1 MFCKIYLSVI
11 IGCTYQLGEGFMDS
25 VKKLYKAI
33 FIDDEIWALRGL
45 QGIVDWKEF
54 GFDNIGAFTDSIEAL
69 EALPALKP
77 DVVFTDIRM
86 PEIDGMTLIERAR
99 EIVPDAVF
107 VIVSA
112 YRDFE
117 IAKKALKNQVSDY
130 LIKPLDKT
138 EVRQSL
144 SALYEKLQEGDKD
157 SSDVSSVDLLNDD
170 VLNNADVT
178 RFVSNL
184 LKQGPIRILTS
195 EADLSGCGLNII
207 PVRIRGMLYSYIITG
222 RANAFYLEDRVKGL
236 RIGVS
241 TEMTDCGELCV
252 KAREAVKSF
261 NGCFFYSDNEQTAK
275 IQDYLYDNLS
285 QKITVEDVC
294 SKFFLS
300 KSYVFELFREN
311 AEVSAMGFLKKV
323 RLCHAADLL
332 KLQKTS
338 VSQVATAVGFDDVGY
353 FIKTFKSKYG
363 CTPEQYASTR

>member
-1 MFCKIYLSVI
+1 
-11 IGCTYQLGEGFMDS
+11 MDTP
-25 VKKLYKAI
+25 KKLYRAI

-54 GFDNIGAFTDSIEAL
+54 GFDNIGAFTDSREAL
-69 EALPALKP
+69 EALPELKP
-77 DVVFTDIRM
+77 DVVVTDIRM

-117 IAKKALKNQVSDY
+117 IAKQALKNQVSDY
-130 LIKPLDKT
+130 LIKPLDKA

-144 SALYEKLQEGDKD
+144 TSLYEKLQATDKD
-157 SSDVSSVDLLNDD
+157 SFTITDVDLLSEEAAG
-170 VLNNADVT
+170 NADVT
-178 RFVSNL
+178 RFVIGL
-184 LKQGPIRILTS
+184 LAGGPIRILTS
-195 EADLSGCGLNII
+195 EADISDYGLNII

-222 RANAFYLEDRVKGL
+222 RTNAFYLEDRVKGI

-241 TEMTDCGELCV
+241 TEMTDCGYLSV

-275 IQDYLYDNLS
+275 IQDYLYDNLDK
-285 QKITVEDVC
+285 KITVEDVC

-300 KSYVFELFREN
+300 KSYIFELFREN

-332 KLQKTS
+332 KLQKSS
-338 VSQVATAVGFDDVGY
+338 VSQVAAAVGFDDVGY

-363 CTPEQYASTR
+363 CTPEQYSSRI

>member
-1 MFCKIYLSVI
+1 
-11 IGCTYQLGEGFMDS
+11 MDTP
-25 VKKLYKAI
+25 KKLYRAI

-54 GFDNIGAFTDSIEAL
+54 GFDNIGAFTDSREAL
-69 EALPALKP
+69 EALPELKP

-86 PEIDGMTLIERAR
+86 PEVDGMTLIERAR
-99 EIVPDAVF
+99 EMVPDAVF

-117 IAKKALKNQVSDY
+117 IAKQALKNQVSDY
-130 LIKPLDKT
+130 LIKPLDKA

-144 SALYEKLQEGDKD
+144 TALYEKLQAADKD
-157 SSDVSSVDLLNDD
+157 SFAITDVDLLSED
-170 VLNNADVT
+170 VAGNADVT
-178 RFVSNL
+178 RFVSGL
-184 LKQGPIRILTS
+184 LAGGPIRILTS
-195 EADLSGCGLNII
+195 EADISDYGLNII

-222 RANAFYLEDRVKGL
+222 RTNAFYLEDRVKGI

-241 TEMTDCGELCV
+241 TEMTDCGDLSV

-275 IQDYLYDNLS
+275 IQDYLYDNLD
-285 QKITVEDVC
+285 KKLTVEDVC

-300 KSYVFELFREN
+300 KSYIFELFREN

-332 KLQKTS
+332 KLQKSS
-338 VSQVATAVGFDDVGY
+338 VSQVAAAVGFDDVGY

-363 CTPEQYASTR
+363 CTPEQYSSRI

>member
-1 MFCKIYLSVI
+1 MHTFVQKKRGVY
-11 IGCTYQLGEGFMDS
+11 GMDTS
-25 VKKLYKAI
+25 KKLYRAI

-54 GFDNIGAFTDSIEAL
+54 GFDNIGAFTDSREAL
-69 EALPALKP
+69 EALPELKP

-99 EIVPDAVF
+99 DIVPDAVF

-117 IAKKALKNQVSDY
+117 IAKQALKNQVSDY

-144 SALYEKLQEGDKD
+144 TALYEKLQAADKD
-157 SSDVSSVDLLNDD
+157 SFAITDVDLLSEEATG
-170 VLNNADVT
+170 NADVT
-178 RFVSNL
+178 RFVSGL
-184 LKQGPIRILTS
+184 LAGGPIRILTS
-195 EADLSGCGLNII
+195 EADISGCGLNII

-222 RANAFYLEDRVKGL
+222 RTNAFYLEDRVKGI

-241 TEMTDCGELCV
+241 TEMSDCGDLNV
-252 KAREAVKSF
+252 KALEAVKSF

-275 IQDYLYDNLS
+275 IQDYLYDNLDK
-285 QKITVEDVC
+285 KITVEDVC

-332 KLQKTS
+332 KLQKSS
-338 VSQVATAVGFDDVGY
+338 VSQVAAAVGFDDVGY

-363 CTPEQYASTR
+363 CTPEQYSAKI